1 MNQPPE
7 SSSPEEQNPADSNPA
22 DILQPLVGEEAA
34 NESVTRDRLLG
45 DGSTN
50 TPGVRTHRATRKSNR
65 TRVIKEWTALVIVA
79 AVVALGVRTFVFQ
92 AFFIPSGSMLPTLQI
107 GDRILV
113 DKLSYDLHK
122 VNRGDMIVFR
132 TPPADTGDPG
142 IKDLVKRVIGL
153 PGERISSSG
162 GSVYINGKKLPEPW
176 LPPDTKT
183 FGITPQTIPAGEVF
197 VMGDNRGNSK
207 DSRVF
212 GPISEKLIVGRVEL
226 IFYPLSQFHLYW

>member
-1 MNQPPE
+1 MDQLPE
-7 SSSPEEQNPADSNPA
+7 SSSPEERNASKLTP
-22 DILQPLVGEEAA
+22 
-34 NESVTRDRLLG
+34 ESSQEP
-45 DGSTN
+45 STN
-50 TPGVRTHRATRKSNR
+50 DESAGVATDKDRALEDGPPNTAGVRRHRSTTRARRS
-65 TRVIKEWTALVIVA
+65 RVVKEWTALVIVA
-79 AVVALGVRTFVFQ
+79 AVVALLVRAFVFQ

-113 DKLSYDLHK
+113 DKLSYDFHK
-122 VNRGDMIVFR
+122 VNRGDMVVFR

-153 PGERISSSG
+153 PGDRIASSG
-162 GSVYINGKKLPEPW
+162 GSVYIDGKKLAEPW
-176 LPPDTKT
+176 LPYGTKT
-183 FGITPQTIPAGEVF
+183 FGITPQTVPAGDVF

-212 GPISEKLIVGRVEL
+212 GPISEKLIVGRVAL

>member
-1 MNQPPE
+1 MNQLPE
-7 SSSPEEQNPADSNPA
+7 SSSPEEQNASNLTSEGSQEPSINDGSANVATDKDQPSEDGSANPA
-22 DILQPLVGEEAA
+22 
-34 NESVTRDRLLG
+34 
-45 DGSTN
+45 
-50 TPGVRTHRATRKSNR
+50 GVRRHRSASRTRRS
-65 TRVIKEWTALVIVA
+65 RVIKEWTILVVVA
-79 AVVALGVRTFVFQ
+79 AVVALLVRAFVFQ

-113 DKLSYDLHK
+113 DKLSYDFHK
-122 VNRGDMIVFR
+122 VNRGDMVVFR

-153 PGERISSSG
+153 PGDRISSSG
-162 GSVYINGKKLPEPW
+162 GSVYIDGKKLAEPW
-176 LPPDTKT
+176 LPYGTKT
-183 FGITPQTIPAGEVF
+183 FGITTQTVPAGDIF

-212 GPISEKLIVGRVEL
+212 GPISEKLIVGRVSL